1 MLANFTQSSP
11 AVPPP
16 AASEAPPGEAIAGR
30 PVHLVV
36 VTGLYSALT
45 AVLTWPQVVALGRLG
60 IPHPDMFLHTWAMAW
75 VSRQLFADPF
85 RLYESNMYWPMANSL
100 AATES
105 LIPQA
110 LMVSPLLHLGAGP
123 LLAHNVAVFVTFP
136 LAGLGAYLLALDLTG
151 SRSGAFLAGLSYAF
165 CAFRW
170 EHFIHVGVL
179 SVQWLPFALLF
190 LRRAVRDPRRSNL
203 AGLVLFCVLQVLSSG
218 YYAVLLAIALAVS
231 LLYYARDLLDL
242 RRALPVAGALGIA
255 VLLVLPAGAPYRELK
270 ERTGIRRSDR
280 EIVHWSAHWKSYLD
294 PGRRASWS
302 HTRALRAWTGEFEP
316 LYPGTLTS
324 ILAVASLAAFRRQK
338 AVRYAVL
345 LSVTGLAASLGPEIS
360 LGSFRVPGPYALM
373 RDLPVVQMI
382 RSPCRFGILAVLG
395 VSVLAACGWSQL
407 SRAGHRRFAY
417 LSVGAAL
424 LIVAE
429 AYPSGLGARMT
440 EIERPPPVARWLAA
454 APRGP
459 VLELPWEDSGEYLYW
474 STEHWQ
480 PMINGQST
488 FAPDTGNFGLALIGI
503 RFTRPYSSRVLRA
516 AGVKWVVVHLNR
528 LHAGARRRI
537 LATTRLPKGVELVA
551 DFGQDR
557 VYRIGP
563 GPLAKWDPRRAHS
576 GP

>member
-280 EIVHWSAHWKSYLD
+280 EIVHWSAHWEEL
-294 PGRRASWS
+294 
-302 HTRALRAWTGEFEP
+302 
-316 LYPGTLTS
+316 
-324 ILAVASLAAFRRQK
+324 
-338 AVRYAVL
+338 
-345 LSVTGLAASLGPEIS
+345 
-360 LGSFRVPGPYALM
+360 PGPGSA
-373 RDLPVVQMI
+373 R
-382 RSPCRFGILAVLG
+382 
-395 VSVLAACGWSQL
+395 
-407 SRAGHRRFAY
+407 
-417 LSVGAAL
+417 L
-424 LIVAE
+424 LVAHQS
-429 AYPSGLGARMT
+429 ASGLDR
-440 EIERPPPVARWLAA
+440 
-454 APRGP
+454 
-459 VLELPWEDSGEYLYW
+459 
-474 STEHWQ
+474 
-480 PMINGQST
+480 
-488 FAPDTGNFGLALIGI
+488 
-503 RFTRPYSSRVLRA
+503 RV
-516 AGVKWVVVHLNR
+516 
-528 LHAGARRRI
+528 
-537 LATTRLPKGVELVA
+537 
-551 DFGQDR
+551 
-557 VYRIGP
+557 
-563 GPLAKWDPRRAHS
+563 
-576 GP
+576 